1 MKFSRLFG
9 TAALILSLGMTA
21 AVAHADGADP
31 TVKINKPVGGTDPSC
46 ADAQAAD
53 PSVVCIEQGQTVTI
67 NLDGTTTFD
76 VGGDT
81 PITQFSISFP
91 GVVGNL
97 YNCFTDIFT
106 NCFAVNTGTTT
117 ELFLFMGG
125 PGPCQ
130 SNGNAAGECDGSI
143 TPGNEFTV
151 QGIGF
156 QPGDTAQ
163 FAAPEPSTV
172 VLFLGGMLALGGFS
186 RKRSTAMQS

>member
-31 TVKINKPVGGTDPSC
+31 TIKINKPVGGVDPSC

-53 PSVVCIEQGQTVTI
+53 PTIVCITDGATVNI
-67 NLDGTTTFD
+67 NLDTTTTFD
-76 VGGDT
+76 VGGNS
-81 PITQFSISFP
+81 PIRSFEITFP
-91 GVVGNL
+91 GVVGNF

-106 NCFAVNTGTTT
+106 NCYSVNTGTAT

-125 PGPCQ
+125 PGPCEN
-130 SNGNAAGECDGSI
+130 NGNAGGQCDGEI
-143 TPGNEFTV
+143 TPGNEFTI

-156 QPGDTAQ
+156 PDGATASVQ
-163 FAAPEPSTV
+163 APEPGTV
-172 VLFLGGMLALGGFS
+172 VLFLGGLLALAVFS

>member
-31 TVKINKPVGGTDPSC
+31 TVKILKPTAPNDPPC
-46 ADAQAAD
+46 ADAQATD
-53 PSVVCIEQGQTVTI
+53 PSVVCITNGASVSIDISQQ
-67 NLDGTTTFD
+67 TTFD

-81 PITQFSISFP
+81 PITNFEITFP
-91 GVVGNL
+91 GTVGNF

-106 NCFAVNTGTTT
+106 NCYQVSTGNVT

-125 PGPCQ
+125 PGPCE
-130 SNGNAAGECDGSI
+130 SNGSTGGQCPGEID
-143 TPGNEFTV
+143 PGNEFTV
-151 QGIGF
+151 QGFGF
-156 QPGDTAQ
+156 ADGTSAVLQ
-163 FAAPEPSTV
+163 APEPSTV
-172 VLFLGGMLALGGFS
+172 VLFLGGMLALLAFS